1 MTEVYKAERIGADW
15 STAEKQGKLVVV
27 VSIKASLEQ
36 FISLFTARKN
46 RLSILQTT
54 HKFSFLTLRFPSRKT
69 VGNNFFFT
77 NKNYFATLIH
87 FLSNRSSGVQI
98 PRDICTR
105 FERCLYSRKC
115 SWIMKVLIP

>member
-1 MTEVYKAERIGADW
+1 MAARENLLDIFSYEECVTEVYKAERIGADW

-54 HKFSFLTLRFPSRKT
+54 HKFSFLILRFPSRKT
-69 VGNNFFFT
+69 VGNNFFLQT
-77 NKNYFATLIH
+77 KIISQL
-87 FLSNRSSGVQI
+87 
-98 PRDICTR
+98 
-105 FERCLYSRKC
+105 
-115 SWIMKVLIP
+115 